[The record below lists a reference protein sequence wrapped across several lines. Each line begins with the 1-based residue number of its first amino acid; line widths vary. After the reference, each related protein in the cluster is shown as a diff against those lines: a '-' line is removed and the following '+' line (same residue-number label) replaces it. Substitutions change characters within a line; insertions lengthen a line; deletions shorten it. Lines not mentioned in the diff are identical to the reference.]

1 MILKFILLIGC
12 FTFPFSTAL
21 PVEAM
26 MTEAVACSA
35 VLTVFRR
42 TEELATLTG
51 AMAMVVN

>member
-1 MILKFILLIGC
+1 MILKFILLVGC

-35 VLTVFRR
+35 ILTVFRR
-42 TEELATLTG
+42 TEELAVL
-51 AMAMVVN
+51 A